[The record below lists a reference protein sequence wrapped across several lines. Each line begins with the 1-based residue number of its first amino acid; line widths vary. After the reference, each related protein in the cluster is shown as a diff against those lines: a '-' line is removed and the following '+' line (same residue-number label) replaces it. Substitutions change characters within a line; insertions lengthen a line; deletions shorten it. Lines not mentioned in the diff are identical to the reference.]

1 MSPLSAYHRRM
12 ASAPPAPA
20 AQRRVVVLCYPGGN
34 LVDLAGPVQVFATA
48 NRTLARAGGKPPYEV
63 LTASEHGGLVPT
75 NAGLPVFTRSLKEVG
90 TGAVDTIII
99 SGGSPENQVVEAP
112 ALVAWIKARA
122 PRARRVC
129 SVCSG
134 TFVLAATGLLDG
146 LRATTHWQWAQ
157 RLQEK
162 YPGVRVDPDPIYI
175 REGSVWTSAGV
186 TAGMDLALALV
197 EQDFGHRTAIT
208 VARDMVMFIKRPGS
222 QSQFSVPLLAQTVAP
237 ARFAELHAWIAAH
250 LAGDLRVERLAEEA
264 GMAPRSFAR
273 AYTAEV
279 GRTPAKTVEMM
290 RFEAACR
297 ALEETTL
304 PLKRIAANVGYGE
317 EQNLRRVFLRRL
329 RIGPAQYRARFAAHP
344 SAPAPAPGS
353 TAKAGRTRA
362 AAGKKPAGKH
372 VAGPRA
378 GKTAARA

>member
-1 MSPLSAYHRRM
+1 M

-20 AQRRVVVLCYPGGN
+20 AQRRIVVLCYPGGN

-48 NRTLARAGGKPPYEV
+48 NRTLAQAGGKPPYEV

-75 NAGLPVFTRSLKEVG
+75 NAGLPVYTRSLKEA
-90 TGAVDTIII
+90 GAGAIDTIII
-99 SGGSPENQVVEAP
+99 AGGSPDQHVIEAP
-112 ALVAWIKARA
+112 ALVSWIKARA

-146 LRATTHWQWAQ
+146 LRATTHWQWAE
-157 RLQEK
+157 RLQAM
-162 YPGVRVDPDPIYI
+162 YPNLRVDPDPIYI
-175 REGSVWTSAGV
+175 REGAVWTSAGV

-237 ARFAELHAWIAAH
+237 ARFAELHAWIAGH

-329 RIGPAQYRARFAAHP
+329 RIGPAQYRARFSAQP
-344 SAPAPAPGS
+344 TAPAPPSDAAASKPGR
-353 TAKAGRTRA
+353 ARA
-362 AAGKKPAGKH
+362 AAGENTGRKR
-372 VAGPRA
+372 VAKRA
-378 GKTAARA
+378 QATRARKTAARA

>member
-1 MSPLSAYHRRM
+1 M
-12 ASAPPAPA
+12 ASPASASP

-48 NRTLARAGGKPPYEV
+48 NRSLTRQGGKPPYEII
-63 LTASEHGGLVPT
+63 TASEHGGPLLT
-75 NAGLPVFTRSLKEVG
+75 NAGLPVLTSALKEIKAG
-90 TGAVDTIII
+90 TIDTIVIA
-99 SGGSPENQVVEAP
+99 GGSPDHHVIEAP

-122 PRARRVC
+122 ARARRIC

-146 LRATTHWQWAQ
+146 LRCTTHWQWAQ
-157 RLQEK
+157 RLQSL
-162 YPGVRVDPDPIYI
+162 YPKLRVDPDPIYI
-175 REGSVWTSAGV
+175 REGALWTSAGV

-197 EQDFGHRTAIT
+197 EQDFGHRIAIT

-237 ARFAELHAWIAAH
+237 ARFAELHAWIAGH

-273 AYTAEV
+273 AYAAEV

-329 RIGPAQYRARFAAHP
+329 RISPAQYRARFAAQP
-344 SAPAPAPGS
+344 SLPSPSSGS
-353 TAKAGRTRA
+353 ISSGATAKAGPTRA
-362 AAGKKPAGKH
+362 VPEEKPAGKRTTSTRARK
-372 VAGPRA
+372 VAGQ
-378 GKTAARA
+378 T